1 MLFNSI
7 YATGHTSFAKL
18 FYYNLIIELGNLKLN
33 GEYENVMM
41 EIFKFPE
48 QIALRAS
55 SFPLFVIEI
64 ASLCVSPRFW
74 AKRWNQRNF
83 L

>member
-1 MLFNSI
+1 VR
-7 YATGHTSFAKL
+7 FAAL
-18 FYYNLIIELGNLKLN
+18 LGETL
-33 GEYENVMM
+33 ESTQ
-41 EIFKFPE
+41 FPMTE